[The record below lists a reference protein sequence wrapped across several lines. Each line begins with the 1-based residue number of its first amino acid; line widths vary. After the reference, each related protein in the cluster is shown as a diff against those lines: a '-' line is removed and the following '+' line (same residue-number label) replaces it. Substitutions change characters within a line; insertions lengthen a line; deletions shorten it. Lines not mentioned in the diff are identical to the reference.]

1 MATVKQPTF
10 VDASVLINAAVG
22 SNAARRMRALSVLA
36 DPNREFVATRFLVLE
51 VIPLPTKFKRDKELA
66 FYERFFKAVT
76 TWIDEAALVAPAI
89 DLACQYGLGGMDALH
104 VAAVVHINA
113 ELISAEK
120 PSKPIY
126 GSHNNVSSIY

>member
-1 MATVKQPTF
+1 MATAKQPTF

-22 SNAARRMRALSVLA
+22 PNAARRMRALSVLA

-51 VIPLPTKFKRDKELA
+51 VIPIPTKYKRDKELA

-76 TWIDEAALVAPAI
+76 RWLDDAGLIQPAI
-89 DLACQYGLGGMDALH
+89 DLACQRGLGGMDALH
-104 VAAVVHINA
+104 VAAAVHANA
-113 ELISAEK
+113 ELVSGEK

-126 GSHNNVSSIY
+126 GAYSNVSSVY

>member
-1 MATVKQPTF
+1 MATAKQPTF

-22 SNAARRMRALSVLA
+22 PNAARRMRALSVLA

-66 FYERFFKAVT
+66 FYQRFFKAVT
-76 TWIDEAALVAPAI
+76 TWLDEATLIQPAI
-89 DLACQYGLGGMDALH
+89 DLACQHGLGGMDALH
-104 VAAVVHINA
+104 VAAAVHAEA

-126 GSHNNVSSIY
+126 ATYLNVSSMY

>member
-1 MATVKQPTF
+1 MATSRQPTF
-10 VDASVLINAAVG
+10 IDASVLINAAVG
-22 SNAARRMRALSVLA
+22 PNAARRMRALSVLA

-51 VIPLPTKFKRDKELA
+51 VIPIPTKFKRNKELA

-76 TWIDEAALVAPAI
+76 TWIDEATLIQPSV
-89 DLACQYGLGGMDALH
+89 DLACQHGLGGMDALH
-104 VAAVVHINA
+104 LAAAIQLNA

-126 GSHNNVSSIY
+126 GAYKNVSSVY